1 MINNNVNI
9 NLNGGG
15 QECPPYTARFIAFY
29 PYLQVGDVKGCKVPL
44 LFAFP
49 RAIGASAD

>member
-15 QECPPYTARFIAFY
+15 QECPPNTARFIAFY
-29 PYLQVGDVKGCKVPL
+29 PFCRSGM
-44 LFAFP
+44 
-49 RAIGASAD
+49 